1 MTQPNAR
8 SKRKDE
14 HVRHVL
20 NQREQIDTDFNRV
33 HLIHHSL
40 PDFNLEDV
48 DLSSAFGTVEW
59 EVPIYINAMTGGSE
73 WTKEI
78 NEKLALV
85 AKASGLPMSLGSMH
99 AAIKDS
105 TLKSSFSIARTM
117 NPDGFLIAN
126 VGADVPSEHVHE
138 VIGLIDADAIQIHVN
153 AAQELIMPEGD
164 REFKTWKQNIAKIVH
179 TTNIPVIVKEVG
191 FGMNRET
198 IRSLIELGVIYIDIS
213 GRGGT
218 NFAEIEN
225 RRRKDQEMDYMHTW
239 GQSTVV
245 SLMESEPFQDNAH
258 ILASGG
264 VTTPLDAVKC
274 LALGAEAVGLSRIV
288 LERVMN
294 DGVEDTIH
302 FINDFIYQMKK
313 ITLLTNCRTL
323 EDLKNAPKVMSSELE
338 NWKTQRMGTNYE

>member
-1 MTQPNAR
+1 MTQQNAR
-8 SKRKDE
+8 SIRKDE

-20 NQREQIDTDFNRV
+20 SQTEQIDTDFNRV
-33 HLIHHSL
+33 HLVHHSL
-40 PDFNLEDV
+40 PDFNLEDI
-48 DLSSAFGTVEW
+48 DLSSAFGTVDW
-59 EVPIYINAMTGGSE
+59 EVPLYINAMTGGSD
-73 WTKEI
+73 WTKNI

-85 AKASGLPMSLGSMH
+85 AKAAGLPMSLGSMH
-99 AAIKDS
+99 AAIKDPA
-105 TLKSSFSIARTM
+105 LKSSFSVARKM

-126 VGADVPSEHVHE
+126 VGADVPAEHVHE
-138 VIGLIDADAIQIHVN
+138 VIDLIDADALQIHIN

-164 REFKTWKQNIAKIVH
+164 REFKNWKQNIQKIVNMV
-179 TTNIPVIVKEVG
+179 NIPVIVKEVG

-198 IRSLIELGVIYIDIS
+198 ISSLVELGVIYIDIS

-225 RRRKDQEMDYMHTW
+225 RRRKDQEMDYMYTW
-239 GQSTVV
+239 GQSTVI
-245 SLMESEPFQDNAH
+245 SLIESEPFQNSAH

-274 LALGAEAVGLSRIV
+274 LALGARAVGLSRIV

-294 DGVEDTIH
+294 DGVEDTTQ

-313 ITLLTNCRTL
+313 IALLTNSRTL
-323 EDLKNAPKVMSSELE
+323 EDLKNTPKVLSSELE
-338 NWKTQRMGTNYE
+338 NWKTQRMENSYE

>member
-1 MTQPNAR
+1 MTQPSTR
-8 SKRKDE
+8 SIRKDE
-14 HVRHVL
+14 HVKHVL
-20 NQREQIDTDFNRV
+20 NQPKQTDTDFNRV

-40 PDFNLEDV
+40 PDFNLEDI
-48 DLSSAFGTVEW
+48 DLSSSFGAIKW
-59 EVPIYINAMTGGSE
+59 NVPLYINAMTGGSE

-85 AKASGLPMSLGSMH
+85 AKETGLPMSLGSMH

-105 TLKSSFSIARTM
+105 ALKSSFSVARKV
-117 NPDGFLIAN
+117 NPHGFLIAN
-126 VGADVPSEHVHE
+126 VGADVSAAHVHE
-138 VIGLIDADAIQIHVN
+138 VIELINADALQIHVN

-164 REFKTWKQNIAKIVH
+164 REFKIWKQNIEKIVN
-179 TTNIPVIVKEVG
+179 TVSIPVIVKEVG

-198 IRSLIELGVIYIDIS
+198 ISSLIELGVTNIDIS

-218 NFAEIEN
+218 NFAAIEN
-225 RRRKDQEMDYMHTW
+225 QRREYQEMDYMYTW

-245 SLMESEPFQDNAH
+245 SLLESQPFQDNVH

-274 LALGAEAVGLSRIV
+274 LALGAQAVGMSKIV

-294 DGVEDTIH
+294 DGVEETVH
-302 FINDFIYQMKK
+302 FINNFIYQMKK
-313 ITLLTNCRTL
+313 ITLLTNSRSL
-323 EDLKNAPKVMSSELE
+323 EDLKHTPKVLSSELE
-338 NWKTQRMGTNYE
+338 NWKTQRMGPNYE

>member
-8 SKRKDE
+8 SIRKDE

-20 NQREQIDTDFNRV
+20 NQPEQIDTDFNRV
-33 HLIHHSL
+33 QLIHHSL
-40 PDFNLEDV
+40 PEFNLEDI
-48 DLSSAFGTVEW
+48 DLSTAFGAVKW
-59 EVPIYINAMTGGSE
+59 DVPLYINAMTGGSE

-85 AKASGLPMSLGSMH
+85 AKATGLPMSLGSMH
-99 AAIKDS
+99 AALKDS
-105 TLKSSFSIARTM
+105 SLNSSFTIARKI
-117 NPDGFLIAN
+117 NPEGFLIAN
-126 VGADVPSEHVHE
+126 VGADVSASRAKEAVQ
-138 VIGLIDADAIQIHVN
+138 LIDADALQIHVN

-164 REFKTWKQNIAKIVH
+164 REFKNWRQNIKTIVNE
-179 TTNIPVIVKEVG
+179 TDVPVIVKEVG

-198 IRSLIELGVIYIDIS
+198 ISSLIELGVIYIDIS

-225 RRRKDQEMDYMHTW
+225 RRRKNQEMDYMYGW

-245 SLMESEPFQDNAH
+245 SLMESEPFQNNAH

-274 LALGAEAVGLSRIV
+274 LALGAEAVGLSRII

-294 DGVEDTIH
+294 DGVENTAH

-313 ITLLTNCRTL
+313 ITLLTNSGTL
-323 EDLKNAPKVMSSELE
+323 KDLKNTPKVFSSELE
-338 NWKTQRMGTNYE
+338 NWKIQRMGNNYE